1 MKNLK
6 RILIFILLTSF
17 LACEPPVTFSEPQ
30 PINKNNL
37 AEFPNR
43 IQGLYLS
50 TKDSST
56 LSIEKNLI
64 QRIYDYQY
72 KIHPNQLDSTSRI
85 DGDKIINLKDNQ
97 QIPIKRVGDSLL
109 ANIHYNDTLFT
120 LTKDNVLRKYK
131 GYYFLNKRF
140 EKKGWEVKKIGFS
153 KGQMTISS
161 ISTKFDIENLKEITE
176 NIEDTIAPYNITT
189 TKRQFKKFVKNDG
202 FRDKE
207 IFIKLRKNA
216 L

>member
-109 ANIHYNDTLFT
+109 ANIYYNDTLFT

-207 IFIKLRKNA
+207 IFIKLRKVE
-216 L
+216 

>member
-1 MKNLK
+1 MKFLK
-6 RILIFILLTSF
+6 KLLIFILLTSF
-17 LACEPPVTFSEPQ
+17 LACEPPIAFSEPQ

-37 AEFPNR
+37 AKFPNR

-50 TKDSST
+50 IKDSST

-64 QRIYDYQY
+64 RRIYDYNY

-85 DGDKIINLKDNQ
+85 VDNKIINLENNQ
-97 QIPIKRVGDSLL
+97 QIPIKRIGDSLL
-109 ANIHYNDTLFT
+109 VNLHYNDTLFT
-120 LTKDNVLRKYK
+120 LTKDNVVRKYK
-131 GYYFLNKRF
+131 GYYFLNERL
-140 EKKGWEVKKIGFS
+140 EKKDWEVKKIRFS

-161 ISTKFDIENLKEITE
+161 ISIKDDIENLKEMTE
-176 NIEDTIAPYNITT
+176 NIKDTIESSNITT
-189 TKRQFKKFVKNDG
+189 TKRQFKKFIKNDG

-207 IFIKLRKNA
+207 TFIKLSKNA